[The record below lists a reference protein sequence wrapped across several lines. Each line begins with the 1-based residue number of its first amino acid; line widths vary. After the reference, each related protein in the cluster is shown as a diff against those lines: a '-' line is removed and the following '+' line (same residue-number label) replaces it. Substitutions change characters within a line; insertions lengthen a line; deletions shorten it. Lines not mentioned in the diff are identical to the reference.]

1 MTPDLRAKLEGFG
14 RDLTPAMLGGTTQL
28 FAAMAKGS
36 DPGVEVTR
44 DLEYGE
50 DPRHRLDVF
59 RKADTQGAP
68 VLVFVHGGGFVMGDK
83 RSAETPFYDNI
94 GTFAALQ
101 GFVGVTITYRLAP
114 AHQFPAGAED
124 LAAVVRWLKANVAQ
138 YGGDPDRIVL
148 AGQSAGAA
156 HVAAYVA
163 HKAHHVAEGGGIAGA
178 ILMSGIYDTQS
189 CTPNEF
195 HIAYYGEDPDG
206 WGPAS
211 CMPGLLNTTI
221 PLMLTVSEFDPEDFQ
236 RQAAQFVGAW
246 GVAHAGYPEMHYLA
260 GHNHLSPAQS
270 IGSEIKSVER
280 MVAGFVR
287 RVTRGS

>member
-1 MTPDLRAKLEGFG
+1 MTPELRARLEGFG
-14 RDLTPAMLGGTTQL
+14 PALTPEMLGGTTQL
-28 FAAMAKGS
+28 FAAMATGS
-36 DPGVEVTR
+36 DPEVEVTR
-44 DLEYGE
+44 DLAYGE
-50 DPRHRLDVF
+50 HERHRLDVF
-59 RKADTQGAP
+59 RKAGTAGAS

-101 GFVGVTITYRLAP
+101 GFIGVTITYRLAP
-114 AHQFPAGAED
+114 AHQFPAGPED
-124 LAAVVRWLKANVAQ
+124 LGAVVRWLKTHVAQ
-138 YGGDPDRIVL
+138 FGGDPDKIVL

-156 HVAAYVA
+156 HVAGYVA
-163 HKAHHVAEGGGIAGA
+163 HRAHRAEPGGGIAGA
-178 ILMSGIYDTQS
+178 ILMSGIYDTLS
-189 CTPNEF
+189 CTPNQF
-195 HIAYYGEDPDG
+195 HLAYYGDDPKG

-211 CMPGLLNTTI
+211 CMAGLLNSEI

-280 MVAGFVR
+280 MIAGFVR
-287 RVTRGS
+287 RVTR

>member
-1 MTPDLRAKLEGFG
+1 MTPELRAKLESLGP
-14 RDLTPAMLGGTTQL
+14 DLTPEMLGGTTQV
-28 FAAMAKGS
+28 FAALAKGS
-36 DPGVEVTR
+36 DPAVEVTR
-44 DLEYGE
+44 DLAYGE
-50 DPRHRLDVF
+50 HERHKLDVF

-94 GTFAALQ
+94 GTFAACQ

-114 AHQFPAGAED
+114 AHQFPSGPED
-124 LAAVVRWLKANVAQ
+124 LAAVVRWLRANVAQ
-138 YGGDPDRIVL
+138 YGGDPDKIVL
-148 AGQSAGAA
+148 SGQSAGAA
-156 HVAAYVA
+156 HVAGYVA
-163 HKAHHVAEGGGIAGA
+163 HQAHHAEPGGGIAGA
-178 ILMSGIYDTQS
+178 ILMSGIYDTLS
-189 CTPNEF
+189 CTPNQF
-195 HIAYYGEDPDG
+195 HLAYYGDDPKG

-211 CMPGLLNTTI
+211 CMAGLINSEI

-246 GVAHAGYPEMHYLA
+246 GVAHAAYPEMHYLA

-287 RVTRGS
+287 RVTR

>member
-1 MTPDLRAKLEGFG
+1 MTPDLREKLESLG
-14 RDLTPAMLGGTTQL
+14 RDLTPELLGGTTQL

-36 DPGVEVTR
+36 DPAVEVTR
-44 DLEYGE
+44 DLAYGE

-59 RKADTQGAP
+59 RKADTKQAP

-83 RSAETPFYDNI
+83 RSAGTPFYDNI
-94 GTFAALQ
+94 GTFAASQ

-114 AHQFPAGAED
+114 VHQFPAGPQD
-124 LAAVVRWLKANVAQ
+124 LAAAVRWLKANIAQ
-138 YGGDPDRIVL
+138 YGGDPDKTVL
-148 AGQSAGAA
+148 SGQSAGAA

-163 HKAHHVAEGGGIAGA
+163 HRTHHVAESGGIAGA
-178 ILMSGIYDTQS
+178 ILMSGIYDTLS
-189 CTPNEF
+189 CTPNDF
-195 HIAYYGEDPDG
+195 HKAYYGDDPKG

-211 CMPGLLNTTI
+211 CMAGLLNSEV

-270 IGSEIKSVER
+270 IGTEMPEVER

-287 RVTRGS
+287 RVTR

>member
-1 MTPDLRAKLEGFG
+1 MTPDLRARLEALG
-14 RDLTPAMLGGTTQL
+14 REITPAMLGGTTQI
-28 FAAMAKGS
+28 FAPMAQGS
-36 DPGVEVTR
+36 DPEVEVTR
-44 DLEYGE
+44 DLAYGPDE
-50 DPRHRLDVF
+50 RHRLDVF
-59 RKADTQGAP
+59 RKPGTAGAP
-68 VLVFVHGGGFVMGDK
+68 VLVYVHGGGFVMGDK

-114 AHQFPAGAED
+114 AHKFPAGPED
-124 LAAVVRWLKANVAQ
+124 LAAVVRWLRANVAQ
-138 YGGDPDRIVL
+138 HGGDPDRIVL
-148 AGQSAGAA
+148 SGQSAGAA
-156 HVAAYVA
+156 HVAGYVA
-163 HKAHHVAEGGGIAGA
+163 HKAHHAEAGGAIAGA
-178 ILMSGIYDTQS
+178 ILMSGIYDTLS
-189 CTPNEF
+189 CTPNDF
-195 HIAYYGEDPDG
+195 HIAYYGEDPKG

-211 CMPGLLNTTI
+211 CMAGLLNSEI

-270 IGSEIKSVER
+270 IGSEIRSVGR

-287 RVTRGS
+287 RATRG

>member
-1 MTPDLRAKLEGFG
+1 MTPELRATLESLGP
-14 RDLTPAMLGGTTQL
+14 DLTPEMLGGTTHL

-36 DPGVEVTR
+36 DPQVEVTR

-50 DPRHRLDVF
+50 HERHRLDLF
-59 RKADTQGAP
+59 RKLDTQGAP

-94 GTFAALQ
+94 GTFAALH

-114 AHQFPAGAED
+114 AHQFPAGVED
-124 LAAVVRWLKANVAQ
+124 LAAVVRWLRANVAR

-148 AGQSAGAA
+148 SGQSAGAA
-156 HVAAYVA
+156 HVAGYVA
-163 HKAHHVAEGGGIAGA
+163 HKAHHAVPGGGIAGA
-178 ILMSGIYDTQS
+178 ILMSGIYDTLS
-189 CTPNEF
+189 CTPNQF
-195 HIAYYGEDPDG
+195 HLAYYGDDPKG

-211 CMPGLLNTTI
+211 CMAGLINSEI

-270 IGSEIKSVER
+270 IGSEVKSIER

-287 RVTRGS
+287 RVTR

>member
-1 MTPDLRAKLEGFG
+1 
-14 RDLTPAMLGGTTQL
+14 MLGGTTQA
-28 FAAMAKGS
+28 FAAMAQGS
-36 DPGVEVTR
+36 DPAVEVTR
-44 DLEYGE
+44 DLAYGE
-50 DPRHRLDVF
+50 HERHKLDLF
-59 RKADTQGAP
+59 RKPGTEGAP

-94 GTFAALQ
+94 GTSAALQ

-114 AHQFPAGAED
+114 AHQFPAGPED

-138 YGGDPDRIVL
+138 HGGDPDKIVL
-148 AGQSAGAA
+148 SGQSAGAA
-156 HVAAYVA
+156 HVAGYVA
-163 HKAHHVAEGGGIAGA
+163 HKAHHAEPGGGIAGA
-178 ILMSGIYDTQS
+178 ILMSGIYDTLS
-189 CTPNEF
+189 CTPNQF
-195 HIAYYGEDPDG
+195 HLAYYGDDPKG

-211 CMPGLLNTTI
+211 CMAGLINSEI

-287 RVTRGS
+287 RVTR

>member
-1 MTPDLRAKLEGFG
+1 MTPDLRAKLESLGP
-14 RDLTPAMLGGTTQL
+14 DLTPAMLGGTTQL
-28 FAAMAKGS
+28 FAGMAKGS
-36 DPGVEVTR
+36 DPEVEVTR
-44 DLEYGE
+44 DLAYGAHE
-50 DPRHRLDVF
+50 RHKLDVF
-59 RKADTQGAP
+59 RKADTRGAP

-114 AHQFPAGAED
+114 GHKFPAGPED
-124 LAAVVRWLKANVAQ
+124 LAAVVRWLGANIAD
-138 YGGDPDRIVL
+138 YGGDPEKIVL
-148 AGQSAGAA
+148 SGQSAGAA
-156 HVAAYVA
+156 HVAGYVA
-163 HKAHHVAEGGGIAGA
+163 HKEHHAAEGGGIAGA
-178 ILMSGIYDTQS
+178 ILMSGIYDTLS
-189 CTPNEF
+189 CTRNEF
-195 HIAYYGEDPDG
+195 HIAYYGEDSNG

-211 CMPGLLNTTI
+211 CMAGLINTAI

-246 GVAHAGYPEMHYLA
+246 GVAHAAYPEMHYLA

-270 IGSEIKSVER
+270 IGSETKSVER

-287 RVTRGS
+287 RVTRG